1 MCEKCDNITDF
12 KYCPYCGEELKK
24 KKKKEITQE
33 KFDEIFL
40 DMLKSYNK
48 IVWLDEYCGVSV
60 IPTCRFQ
67 LRKSNDECIF
77 DINLDPNDSHFWF
90 SYDRVLSIFKND
102 YCLEYHDIQRL
113 MKHQMGKLFKMN
125 DVTPCMDRL
134 LSGLKWTIYSKRVT
148 PLSKSMRK

>member
-1 MCEKCDNITDF
+1 MYEKCDNITDF

-48 IVWLDEYCGVSV
+48 IVWLDKYNRVSD

-67 LRKSNDECIF
+67 LRNSHDECIF
-77 DINLDPNDSHFWF
+77 DINLDTEKPQFLF
-90 SYDRVLSIFKND
+90 SYDRVYAIFQRDYELKYND
-102 YCLEYHDIQRL
+102 VQHL
-113 MKHQMGKLFKMN
+113 MKTQMSKLFKM
-125 DVTPCMDRL
+125 DKATPQAAFDT
-134 LSGLKWTIYSKRVT
+134 SW
-148 PLSKSMRK
+148 